1 MPLATAE
8 IGSEERRLAYRPA
21 EYWAEHYWQVDTD
34 PGQRLPTEFYLYPN
48 RTMRQRLFCG
58 LTFGNEE
65 CPKPVD
71 SVPSSSSDRGGGLLF
86 YNTLGRL
93 SNCLVTL
100 ELARWLAEQLG
111 KTLVVPLCSSGEN
124 TEQSCTVNSTR
135 EDQKEI
141 NLLVNLTAIYSRSSL
156 GGCRHRREARD
167 TRDVLNVLPL
177 PPSAP
182 RALTCIGKSAW
193 SCAWML
199 GTDHKA
205 GPYARLSSWVDFDAG
220 ALATSWMEYAATR
233 SGADGDALHES
244 RALRRA
250 LRRQDE
256 GEACA
261 PRILSSGCGC
271 TRDANGTRHC
281 LPRDRANA
289 SLLSLPPCLRDCY
302 GRSIFD
308 VTAGDVFMANLF
320 EYSAPTVEKRHA
332 MCPAPTLS
340 PRPAEQAATLRASL
354 PERFVCLHWRAG
366 DFLNPVP
373 LGRLR
378 GQSMLHRNR
387 ALANASFMAAVA
399 ARAAS
404 NVQAKHV
411 LVLTNARY
419 QRAKLF
425 ESTLATLT
433 GGTIGATV
441 RLCTNAPP
449 DAEKEVC
456 SRAAALLL
464 TRESSFSTQVHRMAM
479 AANGGQYDEKGHD
492 ERHEYLSYCPK
503 KDAWLWQ
510 KERLLR
516 GVPIPCS

>member
-1 MPLATAE
+1 M
-8 IGSEERRLAYRPA
+8 
-21 EYWAEHYWQVDTD
+21 
-34 PGQRLPTEFYLYPN
+34 
-48 RTMRQRLFCG
+48 
-58 LTFGNEE
+58 
-65 CPKPVD
+65 
-71 SVPSSSSDRGGGLLF
+71 
-86 YNTLGRL
+86 
-93 SNCLVTL
+93 LVTL

-354 PERFVCLHWRAG
+354 PERFVCFALAR
-366 DFLNPVP
+366 
-373 LGRLR
+373 GRLSQP
-378 GQSMLHRNR
+378 GAPR
-387 ALANASFMAAVA
+387 AA
-399 ARAAS
+399 ARPVDAAPEPRSRECVLYGGRRRTRAS